1 MEVTDAMRGR
11 AIVERW
17 CVLAEQR
24 LEYLTELFESGRWRR
39 FFSEVAFLEN
49 IQEAKAAV
57 ETWRD
62 LLYREATVD
71 NHPVDLSWLG
81 HNKNL
86 APRPIFYL
94 SDETASEPE
103 RIFNVIPQTPAPEPV
118 VLYSV
123 TLPAVADAESEPE
136 IIAASAAELTQPH
149 LSIVPAAEPDQGLD
163 PDFLDVI
170 EPAAPPAWQHALDL
184 GVLVERYPLL
194 RRVG

>member
-62 LLYREATVD
+62 LLYREATID
-71 NHPVDLSWLG
+71 NKPIDMSWLG

-94 SDETASEPE
+94 SDETAAEPV
-103 RIFNVIPQTPAPEPV
+103 RTLSIPLPAAPEPTPV
-118 VLYSV
+118 YSL
-123 TLPAVADAESEPE
+123 TLPADPTPSVQAPAM
-136 IIAASAAELTQPH
+136 AAVETASTH
-149 LSIVPAAEPDQGLD
+149 LSIVPSADPDDTIDPQFLDAIEPDG
-163 PDFLDVI
+163 
-170 EPAAPPAWQHALDL
+170 PPAWQTALDF
-184 GVLVERYPLL
+184 GVLAERYPLL
-194 RRVG
+194 RKAG

>member
-39 FFSEVAFLEN
+39 FFNEVAFLEN

-62 LLYREATVD
+62 LLYREATID
-71 NHPVDLSWLG
+71 NQPVDLSWLG
-81 HNKNL
+81 HNKTL

-94 SDETASEPE
+94 SDETATEPV
-103 RIFNVIPQTPAPEPV
+103 RTLSIPLPPAPEPARM
-118 VLYSV
+118 YSL
-123 TLPAVADAESEPE
+123 TLPADPTPAARVPALPVAEAE
-136 IIAASAAELTQPH
+136 TPH
-149 LSIVPAAEPDQGLD
+149 LSIVPPAD
-163 PDFLDVI
+163 PEDAIDPQFLDAI
-170 EPAAPPAWQHALDL
+170 EPERPPAWQTALDF
-184 GVLVERYPLL
+184 GVLAERYPLL
-194 RRVG
+194 RKAG